1 MPNLSPLHET
11 ACKGAVSPP
20 MTSINLQPPDSLIL
34 LAIDPALST
43 RPSSP
48 PSHTRMHKILSI
60 NLPTW
65 KLN

>member
-43 RPSSP
+43 RPSLP
-48 PSHTRMHKILSI
+48 PSLTRMHKILSI